1 MWLCPS
7 RRPRGVGADR
17 GAGNVPHASPP
28 RPRPMAQHPGRASRP
43 LLTPAWHL
51 ARPQSHTRHASTSI
65 PLTRR
70 GAGPDAQLRAGA
82 RPAPRPDAKPAHPRS
97 FRRHP
102 FCLTYPES
110 ILALTA
116 PLDKLSPGFEGH
128 QKAHLQVLSPDSP
141 TLLAQAL
148 AGVPPMEASPPRCGP
163 GVWPT
168 PSCRLGRSFQAE
180 GEQRAGAS
188 LLAASTRKGHTP
200 FAHVHCWPQRVRT
213 HVSSPGA
220 HGRPGDPHTRSA
232 SPAGCALLA
241 REKGPWRPCRL
252 CRLCPPHELLGPGSA
267 LGPAFETPST
277 LRQSLCSA

>member
-1 MWLCPS
+1 MLKGTWGPHGIRVDAGPTAPPALGDRAGRLGVAVPEPASAGC
-7 RRPRGVGADR
+7 RCRPGGWERSPRLAT
-17 GAGNVPHASPP
+17 SPP
-28 RPRPMAQHPGRASRP
+28 PDGTAHHPGRASRP

-110 ILALTA
+110 FHALTA

-128 QKAHLQVLSPDSP
+128 QKAHLQVLSPDGP

-148 AGVPPMEASPPRCGP
+148 AGVPPMEASPPRGGP

-168 PSCRLGRSFQAE
+168 LSCRLGRSFQAE
-180 GEQRAGAS
+180 GEQRAGA
-188 LLAASTRKGHTP
+188 
-200 FAHVHCWPQRVRT
+200 
-213 HVSSPGA
+213 
-220 HGRPGDPHTRSA
+220 
-232 SPAGCALLA
+232 
-241 REKGPWRPCRL
+241 
-252 CRLCPPHELLGPGSA
+252 
-267 LGPAFETPST
+267 
-277 LRQSLCSA
+277 

>member
-1 MWLCPS
+1 MWLCPR

-17 GAGNVPHASPP
+17 GAGNVPHVPPP
-28 RPRPMAQHPGRASRP
+28 RPCPMAHHPGRASRP

-110 ILALTA
+110 FHALTA

-128 QKAHLQVLSPDSP
+128 QKAHLQVLSPDGP
-141 TLLAQAL
+141 TLLAQAF
-148 AGVPPMEASPPRCGP
+148 AGVAHAPNGGLSSTRWPRGVAHAILPPRAVLP
-163 GVWPT
+163 GRGGAESW
-168 PSCRLGRSFQAE
+168 RLALGSLDPE
-180 GEQRAGAS
+180 G
-188 LLAASTRKGHTP
+188 
-200 FAHVHCWPQRVRT
+200 T
-213 HVSSPGA
+213 HA
-220 HGRPGDPHTRSA
+220 ICT
-232 SPAGCALLA
+232 CALLA
-241 REKGPWRPCRL
+241 AKGQDTRVLPRGPREARGSAHPQRL
-252 CRLCPPHELLGPGSA
+252 ARGVCAAGERDRTLAPLPPLPPLPPARAAGARLCPG
-267 LGPAFETPST
+267 T
-277 LRQSLCSA
+277 SL